1 MVRTVGRVVS
11 LLRTILRVVAVGVG
25 NLKPRDFVVENF
37 ITGVFTVVNLKAGG
51 LVVGACEGL
60 LVGNLNPGLRVV
72 VVLVVVVRL
81 VVGLCVVVVVVVV
94 VEVVVVGG
102 LVNGLCVVVGVV
114 VVGGLVDGLRV
125 VVVVVVV
132 GGLVVTRGEV
142 NALAAELLLVV

>member
-1 MVRTVGRVVS
+1 MGRVVS
-11 LLRTILRVVAVGVG
+11 LLRIILRVVAVGVG

-37 ITGVFTVVNLKAGG
+37 ITGVFTVVNLKPGG

-81 VVGLCVVVVVVVV
+81 VVGLCVVVVVVV
-94 VEVVVVGG
+94 EVVVVGG
-102 LVNGLCVVVGVV
+102 LVNGLCVVVVVV

-142 NALAAELLLVV
+142 NALAAGPLLVV